1 MVACFTDWMTD
12 PEEGD
17 HRSYLKTPSGTNTR
31 IKHADTVHA
40 NLDQIVVIS
49 SRRGCPIH
57 HLHLFLFVAVVT
69 QKEFMGLIQGLVQ
82 RMMCRGPIDWPFIVP
97 PKARTL
103 TELLFLC
110 FLCLKYTYYGH
121 GPSHALTRW
130 RSLQTILNLRQ
141 WAIEVVFLCGWQ
153 TQVMS
158 SVCRYFMPCLVSSS
172 EPIRQVN

>member
-17 HRSYLKTPSGTNTR
+17 HRSYLNTPSGTNTR

-57 HLHLFLFVAVVT
+57 HLHLLLLVVVVT
-69 QKEFMGLIQGLVQ
+69 WKEFLGFIQGLEQ
-82 RMMCRGPIDWPFIVP
+82 RMMCRGPIDWPFVVP

-110 FLCLKYTYYGH
+110 FLCIKYLHLLWPWTLSRTDTVAITSNNIES
-121 GPSHALTRW
+121 PSMGYCSCLLVWVAD
-130 RSLQTILNLRQ
+130 
-141 WAIEVVFLCGWQ
+141 
-153 TQVMS
+153 S
-158 SVCRYFMPCLVSSS
+158 SH
-172 EPIRQVN
+172 E